1 MSLPQIVT
9 FPKSSHPAIQPIS
22 SIAQQ
27 CPRAIRPQRQHVLC
41 STVRQSHWECRIT
54 GTKRSFLSERKL
66 RQTGAPMARFGQK
79 RNFPV
84 FLGRS
89 RLQHLLP
96 FTTGNLY
103 NTDRLSG
110 GRTTRPPTNYNQPA
124 HCALPSLRP
133 FMHAETRRSSNRYRI
148 NDDILIQMRI
158 NFVNQWPSGT
168 ALHFPHPFASRNDFL
183 IRCLWQPVCYPN
195 GGPGACAVEEAV
207 T

>member
-1 MSLPQIVT
+1 MGGGYKTEMGGFFSFSGSLYKLWLKFRVREVT
-9 FPKSSHPAIQPIS
+9 CRSPPGE
-22 SIAQQ
+22 
-27 CPRAIRPQRQHVLC
+27 
-41 STVRQSHWECRIT
+41 ST
-54 GTKRSFLSERKL
+54 
-66 RQTGAPMARFGQK
+66 TGAWLGTVKFGQK

-103 NTDRLSG
+103 NTERLSG